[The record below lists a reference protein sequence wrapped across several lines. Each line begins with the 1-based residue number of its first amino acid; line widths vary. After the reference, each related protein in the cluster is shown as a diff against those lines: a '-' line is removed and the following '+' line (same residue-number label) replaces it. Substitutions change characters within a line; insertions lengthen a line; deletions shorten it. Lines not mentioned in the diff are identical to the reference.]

1 MFRTMIDLDANATTP
16 LDEAALEAMLPC
28 LREHHGNPSSS
39 HHAGRQSRAV
49 IDSSRDTLAELLG
62 CRSHELIF
70 TGSGTESDNLA
81 ILGLAR
87 AYASKGRHLVTCQTE
102 HHAVLHA
109 FDYLEA
115 HEGFRVTRLGVEPDG
130 TLCPETLQAAL
141 RPDTT
146 LVSLMSANN
155 ETGVCHPMEALSGV
169 CRAAGVLFHCDGV
182 QSFGKERL
190 NTALFDAL
198 SIAAHKFYGPKGAGL
213 LYLRGGLSLQPVQLG
228 GAQES
233 QRRPGTENA
242 AAIAGM
248 AAAARVAISRMDADA
263 QRIEPLRNL
272 LETRIKENCAG
283 VELNGTLARRLWNT
297 VNVTFPGSDAESL
310 LMALDME
317 GVWASS
323 GSACMVG
330 SMQPSHVLQ
339 AMGRSPAR
347 AASSIRFSMG
357 RSVTMEAVEAASQ
370 KVERVWNRLRE

>member
-1 MFRTMIDLDANATTP
+1 MIDLDANATTP
-16 LDEAALEAMLPC
+16 LDEAALEAMLSC
-28 LREHHGNPSSS
+28 LRNCHGNPSSS

-49 IDSSRDTLAELLG
+49 IDSARDSLAELLG
-62 CRSHELIF
+62 CRPHEIIF

-87 AYASKGRHLVTCQTE
+87 AHTQKGRHLVTCQTE

-115 HEGFRVTRLGVEPDG
+115 HEGFTVTRLGVDSDG
-130 TLCPETLQAAL
+130 ILSPETLRSAL

-146 LVSLMSANN
+146 LVSIMSANN
-155 ETGVCHPMEALSGV
+155 ETGVCHPVETLSAV

-182 QSFGKERL
+182 QSFGKEPL
-190 NTALFDAL
+190 DSSLFDAL
-198 SIAAHKFYGPKGAGL
+198 SIASHKFYGPKGVGL
-213 LYLRGGLSLQPVQLG
+213 LYLRSGLALQPVQLG

-242 AAIAGM
+242 AGIAGM
-248 AAAARVAISRMDADA
+248 AAAARVALARMEADA
-263 QRIEPLRNL
+263 RRIQPLRDL
-272 LETRIKENCAG
+272 LETTVREHCPG
-283 VELNGTLARRLWNT
+283 VECNGTRARRLWNT
-297 VNVTFPGSDAESL
+297 ANLTFPGSDAESL

-347 AASSIRFSMG
+347 AGSSIRFSLG
-357 RSVTMEAVEAASQ
+357 RSATLEAVEAAG
-370 KVERVWNRLRE
+370 ETIRRVWNRLKEE

>member
-1 MFRTMIDLDANATTP
+1 MIDLDANATTP
-16 LDEAALEAMLPC
+16 LDESALEAMLTC
-28 LREHHGNPSSS
+28 LRDCHGNPSSS

-49 IDSSRDTLAELLG
+49 IDSARDTLAGLLK
-62 CRSHELIF
+62 CRPHEIIF

-87 AYASKGRHLVTCQTE
+87 AHASKGRHLVTCQTE

-115 HEGFRVTRLGVEPDG
+115 HEGYCVTRLGVDPDG
-130 TLCPETLQAAL
+130 TLAPESLRQAL

-155 ETGVCHPMEALSGV
+155 ETGVCHSVETLSEV
-169 CRAAGVLFHCDGV
+169 CRSAGVLFHCDGV
-182 QSFGKERL
+182 QSFGKEPL
-190 NTALFDAL
+190 DLSLCDAL
-198 SIAAHKFYGPKGAGL
+198 SIAAHKFYGPKGVGL
-213 LYLRGGLSLQPVQLG
+213 LYLRSGLPLQPVQLG

-242 AAIAGM
+242 AGIAGM
-248 AAAARVAISRMDADA
+248 AAAARVALERMETDAK
-263 QRIEPLRNL
+263 RIEPLRNL
-272 LETRIKENCAG
+272 LEARIAETCPG
-283 VELNGTLARRLWNT
+283 VEFNGTRACRLWNT
-297 VNVTFPGSDAESL
+297 SNVTFPGSDAETL

-339 AMGRSPAR
+339 AMGRPPAR
-347 AASSIRFSMG
+347 AGSSIRFSMG
-357 RSVTMEAVEAASQ
+357 RSTTLEAVEAASST
-370 KVERVWNRLRE
+370 VARVWNRLRE

>member
-1 MFRTMIDLDANATTP
+1 M
-16 LDEAALEAMLPC
+16 
-28 LREHHGNPSSS
+28 
-39 HHAGRQSRAV
+39 
-49 IDSSRDTLAELLG
+49 
-62 CRSHELIF
+62 
-70 TGSGTESDNLA
+70 
-81 ILGLAR
+81 
-87 AYASKGRHLVTCQTE
+87 
-102 HHAVLHA
+102 LHA
-109 FDYLEA
+109 FDYWEA
-115 HEGFRVTRLGVEPDG
+115 HEGFSVTRLGVEPDG
-130 TLCPETLQAAL
+130 TLSPEALQSAL

-146 LVSLMSANN
+146 LVSVMSANN
-155 ETGVCHPMEALSGV
+155 ETGVCHPIEALSKV
-169 CRAAGVLFHCDGV
+169 CRAKDVLFHCDAV

-190 NTALFDAL
+190 DISLFDAL
-198 SIAAHKFYGPKGAGL
+198 SIAAHKFYGPKGVGL
-213 LYLRGGLSLQPVQLG
+213 LYLRGGLSLRPVQLG

-248 AAAARVAISRMDADA
+248 AAAARVALARMDADA
-263 QRIEPLRNL
+263 QRIEPLRDL
-272 LETRIKENCAG
+272 LEARIKEGCAG
-283 VELNGTLARRLWNT
+283 VEFNGTQARRLWNT
-297 VNVTFPGSDAESL
+297 ANVTFPGSDAESL

-339 AMGRSPAR
+339 AMGRAPAR

>member
-1 MFRTMIDLDANATTP
+1 MIDLDANATTP

-28 LREHHGNPSSS
+28 LRKHHGNPSSS

-49 IDSSRDTLAELLG
+49 IDASRDTLASLLG
-62 CRSHELIF
+62 CRPHELIF
-70 TGSGTESDNLA
+70 TSSGTESDNLA

-109 FDYLEA
+109 FDYLET
-115 HEGFRVTRLGVEPDG
+115 HEGFSVTRLGVAPDG
-130 TLCPETLQAAL
+130 TLGPEALREAL

-146 LVSLMSANN
+146 LVSIMSANN
-155 ETGVCHPMEALSGV
+155 ETGVCHPIKALSTV
-169 CRAAGVLFHCDGV
+169 CRTAGVLFHCDGV
-182 QSFGKERL
+182 QSFGKEPL
-190 NTALFDAL
+190 DTSLFDAL
-198 SIAAHKFYGPKGAGL
+198 SLAAHKFYGPKGAGL
-213 LYLRGGLSLQPVQLG
+213 LYLRGGLSLQAIHLG

-248 AAAARVAISRMDADA
+248 AAAAQVAIERMEADA
-263 QRIEPLRNL
+263 TRIKPLRDL
-272 LETRIKENCAG
+272 LETQILQSCPG
-283 VELNGTLARRLWNT
+283 VNLNGTHAPRLWNT
-297 VNVTFPGSDAESL
+297 ANITFPGSNAESL

-347 AASSIRFSMG
+347 AGSSIRFSMG
-357 RSVTMEAVEAASQ
+357 RSITRAAVEAAVE
-370 KVERVWNRLRE
+370 KVECVWNRLKE

>member
-1 MFRTMIDLDANATTP
+1 MIDLDANATTP
-16 LDEAALEAMLPC
+16 LDAAALEAMLTC

-49 IDSSRDTLAELLG
+49 IDSSRDTLAGLLG

-87 AYASKGRHLVTCQTE
+87 AHASKGRHLVTCLTE

-115 HEGFRVTRLGVEPDG
+115 NEGFSVTRLGVEPDG
-130 TLCPETLQAAL
+130 TLLPEALQAAL
-141 RPDTT
+141 RPDTI
-146 LVSLMSANN
+146 LVSVMSANN
-155 ETGVCHPMEALSGV
+155 ETGVCHPLESLSRV

-182 QSFGKERL
+182 QSFGKEPL
-190 NTALFDAL
+190 NAALFDGL
-198 SIAAHKFYGPKGAGL
+198 SLAAHKFYGPKGAGL
-213 LYLRGGLSLQPVQLG
+213 LYLRGGLSLQAVQLG

-248 AAAARVAISRMDADA
+248 AVAAQVAVARMESDAL
-263 QRIEPLRNL
+263 RIEPLRNL
-272 LETRIKENCAG
+272 LEMRIKENCPG
-283 VELNGTLARRLWNT
+283 VELNGTQARRLWNT
-297 VNVTFPGSDAESL
+297 ANVTFPGSNAESL

-347 AASSIRFSMG
+347 AGSSIRFSMG
-357 RSVTMEAVEAASQ
+357 RSITRAAVEAASE

>member
-1 MFRTMIDLDANATTP
+1 MIDLDANATTP

-39 HHAGRQSRAV
+39 HHGGRQSRAV
-49 IDSSRDTLAELLG
+49 IDSARDTLAGLLG

-81 ILGLAR
+81 ILGLSR
-87 AYASKGRHLVTCQTE
+87 AYSTKGRHLVTCQTE

-109 FDYLEA
+109 LDYLEK
-115 HEGFRVTRLGVEPDG
+115 HEGFSVTRLGVEPNG
-130 TLCPETLQAAL
+130 TLSPEALQAAL
-141 RPDTT
+141 RPDTI

-155 ETGVCHPMEALSGV
+155 ETGVRHPLAALSKV
-169 CRAAGVLFHCDGV
+169 CRAVGVLFHCDGV
-182 QSFGKERL
+182 QSFGKEPL
-190 NTALFDAL
+190 DTSLFDAL
-198 SIAAHKFYGPKGAGL
+198 SITAHKFYGPKGAGL
-213 LYLRGGLSLQPVQLG
+213 LYLRAGLLLQSVQLG

-248 AAAARVAISRMDADA
+248 AAAAQVALARMEADA
-263 QRIEPLRNL
+263 LRIEPLRDL
-272 LETRIKENCAG
+272 LEARIQESCPG
-283 VELNGTLARRLWNT
+283 VELNGTLAPRLWNT
-297 VNVTFPGSDAESL
+297 ANVTFPSSDAESL

-330 SMQPSHVLQ
+330 SMQPSHVLE

-347 AASSIRFSMG
+347 AGSSIRFSMG
-357 RSVTMEAVEAASQ
+357 RSITMEAVEAAGK